1 MKRKTTEE
9 VLRLGTLRKEG
20 AQTFI
25 WVLVSKSDARC
36 DCGYLDKVVS
46 VCYNWVNKNKIGG
59 SYKMS
64 TNKDYLN
71 FLLDQLSSLEG
82 ITHRMMMGE
91 YLIYYRGK
99 VVAYICDDRFLVK
112 PVPSAIRMLSDAEYD
127 SISQGGRKKLL
138 RVDNVDDRNF
148 LTNLLNSM
156 YDELPF
162 PKSK

>member
-1 MKRKTTEE
+1 
-9 VLRLGTLRKEG
+9 
-20 AQTFI
+20 
-25 WVLVSKSDARC
+25 
-36 DCGYLDKVVS
+36 
-46 VCYNWVNKNKIGG
+46 
-59 SYKMS
+59 
-64 TNKDYLN
+64 
-71 FLLDQLSSLEG
+71 
-82 ITHRMMMGE
+82 MGE

-112 PVPSAIRMLSDAEYD
+112 PVPSAIRMLPDAEYD

>member
-1 MKRKTTEE
+1 
-9 VLRLGTLRKEG
+9 
-20 AQTFI
+20 
-25 WVLVSKSDARC
+25 
-36 DCGYLDKVVS
+36 
-46 VCYNWVNKNKIGG
+46 
-59 SYKMS
+59 MS

-112 PVPSAIRMLSDAEYD
+112 PVPSAIQMLPDAEYD
-127 SISQGGRKKLL
+127 SMSQGGRKKLL

>member
-1 MKRKTTEE
+1 
-9 VLRLGTLRKEG
+9 
-20 AQTFI
+20 
-25 WVLVSKSDARC
+25 
-36 DCGYLDKVVS
+36 
-46 VCYNWVNKNKIGG
+46 
-59 SYKMS
+59 MS

-112 PVPSAIRMLSDAEYD
+112 PVPSAIQMLPDSEYD
-127 SISQGGRKKLL
+127 SMSQGGRKKLL

>member
-1 MKRKTTEE
+1 
-9 VLRLGTLRKEG
+9 
-20 AQTFI
+20 
-25 WVLVSKSDARC
+25 
-36 DCGYLDKVVS
+36 
-46 VCYNWVNKNKIGG
+46 
-59 SYKMS
+59 
-64 TNKDYLN
+64 
-71 FLLDQLSSLEG
+71 
-82 ITHRMMMGE
+82 MGE
-91 YLIYYRGK
+91 CLIYYRGK

-112 PVPSAIRMLSDAEYD
+112 PVPSAIRMLPDAEYD

>member
-1 MKRKTTEE
+1 
-9 VLRLGTLRKEG
+9 
-20 AQTFI
+20 
-25 WVLVSKSDARC
+25 
-36 DCGYLDKVVS
+36 
-46 VCYNWVNKNKIGG
+46 
-59 SYKMS
+59 MS

-148 LTNLLNSM
+148 LTNLLNSV

>member
-1 MKRKTTEE
+1 
-9 VLRLGTLRKEG
+9 
-20 AQTFI
+20 
-25 WVLVSKSDARC
+25 
-36 DCGYLDKVVS
+36 
-46 VCYNWVNKNKIGG
+46 
-59 SYKMS
+59 MS

>member
-1 MKRKTTEE
+1 
-9 VLRLGTLRKEG
+9 
-20 AQTFI
+20 
-25 WVLVSKSDARC
+25 
-36 DCGYLDKVVS
+36 
-46 VCYNWVNKNKIGG
+46 
-59 SYKMS
+59 MS

-82 ITHRMMMGE
+82 ITYRMMMGE

-112 PVPSAIRMLSDAEYD
+112 PVPSAIQMLPDAEYD

-138 RVDNVDDRNF
+138 RVDNVDDRDF
-148 LTNLLNSM
+148 LMNLLNSM